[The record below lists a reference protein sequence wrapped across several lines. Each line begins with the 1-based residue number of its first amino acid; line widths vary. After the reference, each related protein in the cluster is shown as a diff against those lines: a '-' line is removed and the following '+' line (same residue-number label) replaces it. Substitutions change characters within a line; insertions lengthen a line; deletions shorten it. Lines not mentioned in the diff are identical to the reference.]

1 MISFTTL
8 YTIALPFLKE
18 DGGISEKNRTTV
30 EETVKKYVFNQKL
43 LYPRHAEEIDNMYK
57 TFERNLMFNNVLN
70 C

>member
-8 YTIALPFLKE
+8 YTIVLPFLNK
-18 DGGISEKNRTTV
+18 DGVISERNKPTV

-57 TFERNLMFNNVLN
+57 EFEEDMMFNNNV
-70 C
+70 

>member
-8 YTIALPFLKE
+8 YTIVIPFLNE
-18 DGGISEKNRTTV
+18 EGVISEKVRPTV

-57 TFERNLMFNNVLN
+57 EFERNLMFN
-70 C
+70 

>member
-8 YTIALPFLKE
+8 DTIALPFLN
-18 DGGISEKNRTTV
+18 EKGVITEQNRTTV

-57 TFERNLMFNNVLN
+57 EFDVQLRYE
-70 C
+70 